1 MILINNLYLKYVR
14 QYFAL
19 YDVNLNVK
27 NGESVAFVGE
37 RDSGKTSLMRIL
49 AKLEKPTKGEVYVK
63 DIPIAKVDYSQDVS
77 AGFVPFVPVFFDN
90 KTVYQNFVY
99 ILKNHK
105 HTVAEVENEINRVL
119 IEFNLEGIK
128 EEKIQNLSLFQKYV
142 VSIARLA
149 FRDLDFVMLDSIFE
163 NLNEEEREKIAELI
177 QKRFI
182 DKGVT
187 TIISTSKE
195 DYTAGLCNRNVYFKS
210 GSIVEDKEL

>member
-1 MILINNLYLKYVR
+1 M
-14 QYFAL
+14 
-19 YDVNLNVK
+19 
-27 NGESVAFVGE
+27 
-37 RDSGKTSLMRIL
+37 
-49 AKLEKPTKGEVYVK
+49 
-63 DIPIAKVDYSQDVS
+63 
-77 AGFVPFVPVFFDN
+77 
-90 KTVYQNFVY
+90 Y

-105 HTVAEVENEINRVL
+105 HTVAEVESEINRVL

-128 EEKIQNLSLFQKYV
+128 EEKVQNLSLFQKYV

-182 DKGVT
+182 DKGIT

-195 DYTAGLCNRNVYFKS
+195 DYTAGLCKRNVYFKS